1 MGQVT
6 MEKKKILIVDDQEVN
21 RFILGQI
28 FQKDYTILEASNG
41 IEALKL
47 IRENLKNLS
56 VILLDYIMPDM
67 DGFSVLKEMNA
78 KKYLRF
84 VPVIMI
90 TTDQSVE
97 IESKGFSEGVSD
109 FITKPFQPSIVLKR
123 TQNVIDLYEHKNSLE
138 KLVSLQTLKIR
149 KQSEKMRALNSNII
163 ETLSSVVEFRDL
175 ESGEHIKRVKDLS
188 GILGT
193 EIMKEFPE
201 YNLTTEKIE
210 LIRSA
215 APLHD
220 IGKVAIP
227 DRILLKPAK
236 LTDDE
241 FDVMKSHTI
250 KGCEIIERFDFI
262 DDKEFYQYCYD
273 ICRYH
278 HEKYDGQGY
287 PEGLKG
293 DDIPIAAQIVALADV
308 FDALVSER
316 IYKEKY
322 PPQKSIQ
329 MILDGECGLFNPKL
343 LKCFIKVKDDF
354 VKAEKL

>member
-1 MGQVT
+1 M
-6 MEKKKILIVDDQEVN
+6 
-21 RFILGQI
+21 
-28 FQKDYTILEASNG
+28 
-41 IEALKL
+41 
-47 IRENLKNLS
+47 
-56 VILLDYIMPDM
+56 
-67 DGFSVLKEMNA
+67 
-78 KKYLRF
+78 
-84 VPVIMI
+84 
-90 TTDQSVE
+90 
-97 IESKGFSEGVSD
+97 
-109 FITKPFQPSIVLKR
+109 
-123 TQNVIDLYEHKNSLE
+123 
-138 KLVSLQTLKIR
+138 
-149 KQSEKMRALNSNII
+149 
-163 ETLSSVVEFRDL
+163 

-329 MILDGECGLFNPKL
+329 MILEGECGLFNPKL